1 MMMIDEMTDEDEDE
15 DAGKGKRRTGNG
27 SCIMRSIVG

>member
-1 MMMIDEMTDEDEDE
+1 MMMIDEMMDEDD
-15 DAGKGKRRTGNG
+15 DAGKGKEERENG